1 MKSLITQAVFRN
13 NIIKLVI
20 FIAIFVIWGCAST
33 PTPPPNPELTQLEVR
48 QLQTREYKST
58 PAIVMKA
65 VIAAL
70 QDEGFIISSS
80 NPELGLVTAAM
91 EQIAEDT
98 ATKSHQAFWYG
109 KGMGTYQ
116 TTKRWE
122 ASATIGKHSEGVRV
136 RINIVA
142 KALTNTG
149 GIAWSQPVYAA
160 DIYQTIFSKVDKA
173 IFLEK
178 EKI

>member
-1 MKSLITQAVFRN
+1 MKSLITRAVFRN
-13 NIIKLVI
+13 NILKLVI
-20 FIAIFVIWGCAST
+20 FIAIFIIWGCAST
-33 PTPPPNPELTQLEVR
+33 PTPPPTPELTQLEVR

-58 PAIVMKA
+58 PTIVMKA

-91 EQIAEDT
+91 EKYEVDT
-98 ATKSHQAFWYG
+98 ATKSRAEFWQG
-109 KGMGTYQ
+109 AGSGTYQ

-122 ASATIGKHSEGVRV
+122 ASASINKHGEVVRV

-149 GIAWSQPVYAA
+149 GLVWSQPVYEA

-173 IFLEK
+173 VFLEK